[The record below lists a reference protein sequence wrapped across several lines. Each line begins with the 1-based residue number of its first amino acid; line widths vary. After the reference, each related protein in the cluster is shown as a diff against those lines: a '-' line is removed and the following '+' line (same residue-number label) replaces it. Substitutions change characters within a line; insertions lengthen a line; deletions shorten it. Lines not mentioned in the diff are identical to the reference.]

1 LKKIFKG
8 LHLITN
14 KHKYTAMKS
23 YFSFLFIFLLA
34 LTSCKDESIKQVDAN
49 SRNVVPFYQNVTP
62 VTDPA
67 VAPSVNQ
74 QGAPV
79 TATVAKG
86 MNPQHGQAGHRCD
99 IAVGAPLNSPVAA
112 ATNSQPQNAA
122 AATYTVNNAAGA
134 ADETP
139 TAEGMNPPHGQ
150 QNHRCDIAVGAPLD
164 SK

>member
-1 LKKIFKG
+1 
-8 LHLITN
+8 
-14 KHKYTAMKS
+14 
-23 YFSFLFIFLLA
+23 
-34 LTSCKDESIKQVDAN
+34 
-49 SRNVVPFYQNVTP
+49 
-62 VTDPA
+62 
-67 VAPSVNQ
+67 
-74 QGAPV
+74 
-79 TATVAKG
+79 

-112 ATNSQPQNAA
+112 TNSQPQNALLLH
-122 AATYTVNNAAGA
+122 TVNNAAGA

>member
-1 LKKIFKG
+1 LKKVFKG
-8 LHLITN
+8 LYLITN
-14 KHKYTAMKS
+14 KHKYAAMKS
-23 YFSFLFIFLLA
+23 YLSFLFIFLLV
-34 LTSCKDESIKQVDAN
+34 LTSCKDESIKQVDAS

-67 VAPSVNQ
+67 AAPSVNQ
-74 QGAPV
+74 QGTPA
-79 TATVAKG
+79 TATVVKG

-99 IAVGAPLNSPVAA
+99 IAVGAPLNAPVVAA
-112 ATNSQPQNAA
+112 ANSQPQNAPA
-122 AATYTVNNAAGA
+122 PTYTVNNSAGA
-134 ADETP
+134 ADEAP

>member
-1 LKKIFKG
+1 
-8 LHLITN
+8 
-14 KHKYTAMKS
+14 MKS

-34 LTSCKDESIKQVDAN
+34 LTSCKDESIKQVDAS

-79 TATVAKG
+79 NATVAKG

-112 ATNSQPQNAA
+112 AANSQPQNTP
-122 AATYTVNNAAGA
+122 TYTVNNAAGA

>member
-1 LKKIFKG
+1 LIKKCC
-8 LHLITN
+8 
-14 KHKYTAMKS
+14 A
-23 YFSFLFIFLLA
+23 
-34 LTSCKDESIKQVDAN
+34 
-49 SRNVVPFYQNVTP
+49 FYQNVTP

-79 TATVAKG
+79 TTTVKG

-122 AATYTVNNAAGA
+122 AAATYTVNNAAGA

-139 TAEGMNPPHGQ
+139 QKE
-150 QNHRCDIAVGAPLD
+150 
-164 SK
+164 

>member
-1 LKKIFKG
+1 
-8 LHLITN
+8 
-14 KHKYTAMKS
+14 MKS
-23 YFSFLFIFLLA
+23 YFYFLFIFLMT
-34 LTSCKDESIKQVDAN
+34 LTSCKDESVKQVDTN
-49 SRNVVPFYQNVTP
+49 STNVVPFYQNVTTP
-62 VTDPA
+62 NNPA

-74 QGAPV
+74 QATSAAPV
-79 TATVAKG
+79 SVAKG

-112 ATNSQPQNAA
+112 TANSQPQSAPA
-122 AATYTVNNAAGA
+122 TTYTVNNTAASA
-134 ADETP
+134 EATP